1 MPQRVKFNLT
11 NFFAKSIPS
20 FLYLSFKEI
29 NANPFVGKEF
39 PEEIKSIKIY
49 WQCEIDK
56 IIEAD
61 DVFRTQIY
69 PNLRFFHRLSPRDAI
84 VGGYR
89 LLKKVKWDAEKDVNT
104 KLLFLDI
111 NGNSSANS
119 KLKTG
124 MVPY

>member
-1 MPQRVKFNLT
+1 LKCPN
-11 NFFAKSIPS
+11 IP
-20 FLYLSFKEI
+20 
-29 NANPFVGKEF
+29 NPENKRTRSQKTFEEENIWHSEKMKQLKKEF
-39 PEEIKSIKIY
+39 PKEIKAIKTY
-49 WQCEIDK
+49 WHCEFDK
-56 IIEAD
+56 IIKAD

-89 LLKKVKWDAEKDVNT
+89 LLKKLKWDAEKDVNT

>member
-1 MPQRVKFNLT
+1 M
-11 NFFAKSIPS
+11 
-20 FLYLSFKEI
+20 
-29 NANPFVGKEF
+29 VG
-39 PEEIKSIKIY
+39 
-49 WQCEIDK
+49 
-56 IIEAD
+56 
-61 DVFRTQIY
+61 
-69 PNLRFFHRLSPRDAI
+69 L

-89 LLKKVKWDAEKDVNT
+89 LLKKLKWDAEKDVNT